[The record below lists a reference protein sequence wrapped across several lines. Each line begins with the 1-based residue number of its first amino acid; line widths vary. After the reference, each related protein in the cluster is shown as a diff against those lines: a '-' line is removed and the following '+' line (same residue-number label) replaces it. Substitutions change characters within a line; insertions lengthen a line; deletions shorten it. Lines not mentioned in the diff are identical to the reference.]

1 MINSGLRVLEEAKI
15 IRTKGERKKRYIL
28 INCKPREKGR
38 DLADFSTS
46 HGFWCK
52 MPYKGV
58 VDDKSHIPSFEA
70 MTNRGVNELNALKVY
85 LYLLMIRSRGDVYI
99 SVKLS
104 IICGKLTLSSQEV
117 INAVGYLKAIG
128 LVAKVDVGSN
138 TMINN
143 DDRFAIAFLVSGW
156 ESLEWKPNY
165 ITDESWNKREQEVYE
180 RFKDSKDFF

>member
-1 MINSGLRVLEEAKI
+1 M
-15 IRTKGERKKRYIL
+15 
-28 INCKPREKGR
+28 
-38 DLADFSTS
+38 
-46 HGFWCK
+46 
-52 MPYKGV
+52 
-58 VDDKSHIPSFEA
+58 
-70 MTNRGVNELNALKVY
+70 AL
-85 LYLLMIRSRGDVYI
+85 SN
-99 SVKLS
+99 
-104 IICGKLTLSSQEV
+104 QEV

-138 TMINN
+138 TMVNN